1 MITSQTQPLL
11 VIFSSEVTSFFYN
24 SGKSVQIIFK
34 NIPQSIQ
41 RYSNLLILEKWE
53 GKFQKDGR
61 YGRVSILSLQPVI
74 YVLASHTG
82 ETPALEAIYVQ
93 DWTKMQNLQVQ
104 IQVAKKEIT
113 PQILNTKVIAV
124 RKSSAKR
131 FWFEC

>member
-1 MITSQTQPLL
+1 ML
-11 VIFSSEVTSFFYN
+11 
-24 SGKSVQIIFK
+24 K
-34 NIPQSIQ
+34 
-41 RYSNLLILEKWE
+41 KWE
-53 GKFQKDGR
+53 GKFQKDSR
-61 YGRVSILSLQPVI
+61 YGRVCILSLQPVI

-82 ETPALEAIYVQ
+82 ETPAWEASYVQ

-113 PQILNTKVIAV
+113 PQILKTKVIAI